1 MTAILQEHVGT
12 MPVLIAATA
21 VIFIVACCVVDARTR
36 RIPNAMS
43 ATAMLAGLAMNA
55 MYFGPSGLG
64 LSLTGLLAAGAVLL
78 PAFAVGGLGA
88 GDVKMMGAI
97 GALLGPQLALAG
109 LGLGMIFGGL
119 IMLVHLARRGR
130 LGEKLGAT
138 WAMVA
143 AASLARSV
151 EPLRGPAAD
160 PNAVALPY
168 SVPLGLGT
176 VTVLMFLAWRGML

>member
-1 MTAILQEHVGT
+1 
-12 MPVLIAATA
+12 MPTLIAAIA
-21 VIFIVACCVVDARTR
+21 VVFIVACCVVDARTR
-36 RIPNAMS
+36 RIPNTLS
-43 ATAMLAGLAMNA
+43 AGAVLAGLGLNTV
-55 MYFGPSGLG
+55 YFGMSGLG
-64 LSLTGLLAAGAVLL
+64 LSLGGLLAAAAILL
-78 PAFAVGGLGA
+78 PSFAVGGIGA

-130 LGEKLGAT
+130 LQEKLGST

-143 AASLARSV
+143 SASLARSI
-151 EPLRGPAAD
+151 EPLRAPAAD
-160 PNAVALPY
+160 PHAVALPY

-176 VTVLMFLAWRGML
+176 VTVLVVIALRGAL

>member
-1 MTAILQEHVGT
+1 
-12 MPVLIAATA
+12 MPTLIAAIA
-21 VIFIVACCVVDARTR
+21 VVFIVACCIVDARTR
-36 RIPNAMS
+36 RIPNVLS
-43 ATAMLAGLAMNA
+43 AGAMLAGLGLNT
-55 MYFGPSGLG
+55 MYFGMTGLG
-64 LSLTGLLAAGAVLL
+64 VSLGGLLAAGAVLL

-130 LGEKLGAT
+130 LQEKLWST
-138 WAMVA
+138 WAMLASA
-143 AASLARSV
+143 ALARSI
-151 EPLRGPAAD
+151 EPLRAPAAD

-176 VTVLMFLAWRGML
+176 VVVLVFLGTRGPL

>member
-1 MTAILQEHVGT
+1 
-12 MPVLIAATA
+12 MPTLIITFA

-36 RIPNAMS
+36 RIPNVLS
-43 ATAMLAGLAMNA
+43 FGAMLAGFGLNA
-55 MYFGPSGLG
+55 LYFGVSGLG
-64 LSLTGLLAAGAVLL
+64 ISLGGLLAAAAILL
-78 PAFAVGGLGA
+78 PSFAVGGIGA

-119 IMLVHLARRGR
+119 IMLAHLARRGR
-130 LGEKLGAT
+130 LKEKLGST

-160 PNAVALPY
+160 PDAIALPY

-176 VTVLMFLAWRGML
+176 VAVLIFLGWRGTL

>member
-1 MTAILQEHVGT
+1 
-12 MPVLIAATA
+12 MPTLIAAIA
-21 VIFIVACCVVDARTR
+21 VVFIVACCVVDARTR
-36 RIPNAMS
+36 RIPNVLS
-43 ATAMLAGLAMNA
+43 ASAMLAGVGLNTA
-55 MYFGPSGLG
+55 YFGISGLG
-64 LSLTGLLAAGAVLL
+64 VSLGGLLAAAAVLL
-78 PAFAVGGLGA
+78 PAFAAGGIGA

-130 LGEKLGAT
+130 LQEKLGST

-143 AASLARSV
+143 SAALARSV
-151 EPLRGPAAD
+151 EPLRAPAAD
-160 PNAVALPY
+160 ANAVALPY

-176 VTVLMFLAWRGML
+176 VAVLIFLGIRGTL

>member
-1 MTAILQEHVGT
+1 
-12 MPVLIAATA
+12 MPTLIAAIA

-36 RIPNAMS
+36 RIPNVLS
-43 ATAMLAGLAMNA
+43 ASAMLAGLALNA
-55 MYFGPSGLG
+55 MYFGVAGLG
-64 LSLTGLLAAGAVLL
+64 VSLGGLLAAGAVLV

-97 GALLGPQLALAG
+97 GALLGPQLALAA

-119 IMLVHLARRGR
+119 IMLAHLARRGR
-130 LGEKLGAT
+130 LREKLGST

-160 PNAVALPY
+160 PDAIALPY

-176 VTVLMFLAWRGML
+176 VAVLIFLGWRGTL

>member
-1 MTAILQEHVGT
+1 
-12 MPVLIAATA
+12 MPTLIAATA

-36 RIPNAMS
+36 RIPNVLSAGAMV
-43 ATAMLAGLAMNA
+43 AGLGLNA
-55 MYFGPSGLG
+55 MYFGLGGLAV
-64 LSLTGLLAAGAVLL
+64 SLGGLLAAGAILL
-78 PAFAVGGLGA
+78 PTFAVGGIGA

-109 LGLGMIFGGL
+109 LGLGMIFGGV

-130 LGEKLGAT
+130 LQEKLGST

-143 AASLARSV
+143 SAALARSV
-151 EPLRGPAAD
+151 EPLRAPAAD
-160 PNAVALPY
+160 PNAIALPY

-176 VTVLMFLAWRGML
+176 VAVLVVLGLRGTL

>member
-1 MTAILQEHVGT
+1 
-12 MPVLIAATA
+12 MPTLIAAIA

-36 RIPNAMS
+36 RIPNVLS
-43 ATAMLAGLAMNA
+43 ASAMLAGLGLNT
-55 MYFGPSGLG
+55 MYFGVSGLAV
-64 LSLTGLLAAGAVLL
+64 SLGGLLAAAAVLL
-78 PAFAVGGLGA
+78 PTFALGGIGA

-97 GALLGPQLALAG
+97 GALLGPQLALAA

-119 IMLVHLARRGR
+119 IMLAHLARRGR
-130 LGEKLGAT
+130 LQEKLGAT

-160 PNAVALPY
+160 PDAVALPY

-176 VTVLMFLAWRGML
+176 VTVLIFLGWRGTL

>member
-1 MTAILQEHVGT
+1 
-12 MPVLIAATA
+12 MPT
-21 VIFIVACCVVDARTR
+21 VIITFVVVFIVACCVVDARTR
-36 RIPNAMS
+36 RIPNVLS
-43 ATAMLAGLAMNA
+43 GSAMLAGIALNA
-55 MYFGPSGLG
+55 SYFGLSGVG
-64 LSLTGLLAAGAVLL
+64 LSLGGLLAAAAILL
-78 PAFAVGGLGA
+78 PSFAVGGIGA

-130 LGEKLGAT
+130 LQEKLWST
-138 WAMVA
+138 WAMLASA
-143 AASLARSV
+143 ALARSI
-151 EPLRGPAAD
+151 EPLRAPAAD

-176 VTVLMFLAWRGML
+176 VVVLVFLGIRGPL

>member
-1 MTAILQEHVGT
+1 
-12 MPVLIAATA
+12 MPTLIAAIA

-36 RIPNAMS
+36 RIPNVLS
-43 ATAMLAGLAMNA
+43 VSAMLAGLGLNGA
-55 MYFGPSGLG
+55 YFGVSGVG
-64 LSLTGLLAAGAVLL
+64 VSIGGLLAAAAVLL

-97 GALLGPQLALAG
+97 GALLGPELALAA

-119 IMLVHLARRGR
+119 IMLAHLARHGR
-130 LGEKLGAT
+130 LKEKLGDT

-143 AASLARSV
+143 AASLQRSV

-160 PNAVALPY
+160 PDAVALPY

-176 VTVLMFLAWRGML
+176 VAVLLFLGWRGAL

>member
-1 MTAILQEHVGT
+1 
-12 MPVLIAATA
+12 MPILIAAIA
-21 VIFIVACCVVDARTR
+21 VVFIVACCVVDARTR
-36 RIPNAMS
+36 RIPNVLS
-43 ATAMLAGLAMNA
+43 AGAMLAGLGLNA
-55 MYFGPSGLG
+55 AYFGMVGFWVSLG
-64 LSLTGLLAAGAVLL
+64 GLLAAGAVLL

-97 GALLGPQLALAG
+97 GALIGPQLALAA
-109 LGLGMIFGGL
+109 LGLGMIFGGV
-119 IMLVHLARRGR
+119 IMLAHLARRGR
-130 LGEKLGAT
+130 LKEKLGAT

-160 PNAVALPY
+160 PDAIALPY

-176 VTVLMFLAWRGML
+176 VTVLIFLGWRGAL